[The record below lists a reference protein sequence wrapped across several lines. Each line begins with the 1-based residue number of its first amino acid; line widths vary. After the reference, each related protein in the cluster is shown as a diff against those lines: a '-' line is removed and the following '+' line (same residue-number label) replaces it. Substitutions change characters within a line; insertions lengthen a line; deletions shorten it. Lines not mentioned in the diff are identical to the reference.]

1 MLRRYHFSFKNS
13 IFLRLIVTFLLIMLP
28 IWLFGIYIYN
38 WIVQT
43 AREDISKTS
52 ISQIEYYLSDMENE
66 IERIKMLEYSL
77 LEDDDL
83 NGVAFKWETIGLIEQ
98 TVHINSL
105 LKRLYTI
112 ENSSMY
118 IKNVS
123 VHIASIEKTISIDG
137 VGPLDEAHFHGIRS
151 VYGQGSQVIE
161 WHGDFYLSASKPYG
175 VRDAGPLFSV
185 EIELDKARLREDLYK
200 FNTYPDS
207 GALLLYEHN
216 GVLLSMATA
225 FFEQTDTASFL
236 QKVEEARDKGSNL
249 IELAGKKFYFLSGE
263 SNKLDFT
270 LYHFIPDRIFREPL
284 DKIYAWAYVF
294 IAVSLAIIAVYALST
309 YKFIHKP
316 LLIFVQSF
324 RRMADGDLDVY
335 IRHDS
340 NDEFRSLYVL
350 FNQMMV
356 NLRSLIDQAYKQKI
370 LAQRAELKQLQSQI
384 NPHFLYNSF
393 FILNTMAKTGEV
405 ERIEQFTT
413 ILGEYFQFVTR
424 NAADN
429 ITLKQEIQYARMYT
443 DIQELR
449 FSRRIRVRFDSL
461 PESLEMMIVPRLIV
475 QPIIENAFEHSLEK
489 KARDGYIVIRFEVD
503 EDGDEGEARIIVEDN
518 GNQLTDD
525 EIEHMSNALKNVSE
539 DDEITGLVNI
549 HRRLQMTFFDE
560 GKLQFSRSELGGLKA
575 IIRLPWKGDVP
586 DV

>member
-1 MLRRYHFSFKNS
+1 MKRFHFSFKNS

-28 IWLFGIYIYN
+28 IWLLGIYIYT

-43 AREDISKTS
+43 ARENISQTS
-52 ISQIEYYLSDMENE
+52 LSQIEYYLSDMENE
-66 IERIKMLEYSL
+66 IERMKMLEYSL

-83 NGVAFKWETIGLIEQ
+83 NGVAFKWETIDIIER

-118 IKNVS
+118 IRNVS
-123 VHIASIEKTISIDG
+123 VHIASIERSLSIDG
-137 VGPLDEAHFHGIRS
+137 VGPLDEEHFHGIRS
-151 VYGQGSQVIE
+151 VYGHGSQIVE
-161 WHGDFYLSASKPYG
+161 WHGDLYLSASKPYG
-175 VRDAGPLFSV
+175 MRTAGPLFSV
-185 EIELDKARLREDLYK
+185 EIELDKDRLRDDLYK

-207 GALLLYEHN
+207 GALLLYKQN
-216 GVLLSMATA
+216 GIALSMATD
-225 FFEQTDTASFL
+225 FFEQSDITLFL
-236 QKVEEARDKGSNL
+236 QKIDEARQRNSNL
-249 IELAGKKFYFLSGE
+249 IELSDEKFYFLSGE
-263 SNKLDFT
+263 SDKLDFT
-270 LYHFIPDRIFREPL
+270 LYHFIPERIFREPL
-284 DKIYAWAYVF
+284 DKIYTWAYLF
-294 IAVSLAIIAVYALST
+294 IAISLGIIAIYALST

-316 LLIFVQSF
+316 LFIFVKSF

-340 NDEFRSLYVL
+340 NDEFRSLYAL
-350 FNQMMV
+350 FNQMMQ
-356 NLRSLIDQAYKQKI
+356 NLRSLIDQVYKQKI
-370 LAQRAELKQLQSQI
+370 LAQCAELKQLQSQI

-393 FILNTMAKTGEV
+393 FILNTMAKTGDV

-429 ITLKQEIQYARMYT
+429 ISLKQEIRYARMYT

-449 FSRRIRVRFDSL
+449 FSRRIRVRFDPL
-461 PESLEMMIVPRLIV
+461 PEELELMIVPRLIV
-475 QPIIENAFEHSLEK
+475 QPIIENAFEHSVEK

-503 EDGDEGEARIIVEDN
+503 PEEARIIVEDN
-518 GNQLTDD
+518 GDKLSD
-525 EIEHMSNALKNVSE
+525 ESIAQMSAALDHISE

-549 HRRLQMTFFDE
+549 HRRIQITFMGQ
-560 GKLQFSRSELGGLKA
+560 GKIQFSRSELGGLKA
-575 IIRLPWKGDVP
+575 TIRLPREGDERHV
-586 DV
+586 